1 MDKSER
7 VSNIKKTIKGLV
19 VPFLFLLVIT
29 GFVLVIVFTKNEEE
43 PEEIIKVN
51 AYENAGEDI
60 VLENEYLKF
69 VMDSSTTQFSI
80 TQKSTGEVW
89 YSNPPDAKEDPIA
102 LKSDMENLQS
112 TLLLTYSTINGVD
125 TIYNNYK
132 YSIAS
137 KIYNIEATDDQ
148 IKVFYSI
155 GEVEKEYII
164 PNVIE
169 ADRMEELFDAM
180 SLEEVTRAKD
190 YYKKYDI
197 NNLGKKDDK
206 DALLEQYP
214 ILEEKVIYVLRSGAK
229 DNIKKK
235 LEQIF
240 LAAGYTEEEYIEEK
254 ALYESASE
262 SEKPVFNVSIEYRL
276 EGNDLV
282 VNVPMEEIEYKED
295 YPLISLQILPYFG
308 AGGSEEE
315 GYLFVPEGGG
325 SLIRFN
331 NGKTAQNSY
340 FSNVYGWD
348 MALGRDYVVHETRAY
363 FGVYG
368 IAKEENSFICILE
381 DGAEYASIMADI
393 SGRTNSYN
401 YVNASYS
408 ILHREQVD
416 VADKY
421 NGAMFFYEQ
430 QIPKENLT
438 QRFRFVDSGN
448 YVDMAKSYQQYLQE
462 KYQSAYTRNTDE
474 HVPVSIEILCAID
487 KVEQVMGV
495 PVSKPLKVTGY
506 SEAESILETLKE
518 NNVANISVKLS
529 GWMNN
534 GIKQKL
540 PKDIDLISRLGSKKD
555 LKSLT
560 AYTSENGMKLYLDG
574 ITNYAFDSGIT
585 DGFLV
590 FRDAARLVSKEK
602 VELLEYSTIYYS
614 EQTWKDSYYLL
625 NPSLVVD
632 MMTNLSAAAE
642 KYGAYGISFRDVGYQ
657 LSADYNQKNLITR
670 QEAKNMQVEQL
681 NQIDADG
688 YGIMTNM
695 GNDYALGVT
704 DFITNMDLNGSGYT
718 IIDETVP
725 FYQIAIHGFVNYSG
739 KALNLAGDYQDE
751 LLKSAEYGAG
761 LNFTF
766 MAADAT
772 ILQNTYYTQ
781 YFGAD
786 FDAWK
791 EKMLAIYADYEGALG
806 HVFNQTITDHII
818 AAPGVRMTVYEDG
831 TKVYVNYNNEDY
843 KTEDGRVLPARDYLV
858 VR

>member
-1 MDKSER
+1 MDRSEK
-7 VSNIKKTIKGLV
+7 VSKFKKTIKGLV
-19 VPFLFLLVIT
+19 VPFLFLIVIT
-29 GFVLVIVFTKNEEE
+29 GFVLVIVFTENEEE
-43 PEEIIKVN
+43 PEEIIRVN
-51 AYENAGEDI
+51 TYEDAGEDI
-60 VLENEYLKF
+60 VLENEYLKL

-80 TQKSTGEVW
+80 TQKSTGEIW
-89 YSNPPDAKEDPIA
+89 YSNPPDAQEDPIA

-137 KIYNIEATDDQ
+137 KIYNIEAADDR
-148 IKVFYSI
+148 IKVLYSI

-169 ADRMEELFDAM
+169 ADRMEELFAAM
-180 SLEEVTRAKD
+180 SLEDATRAKD

-235 LEQIF
+235 LEEIF
-240 LAAGYTEEEYIEEK
+240 LSAGYTEEEYIEEK
-254 ALYESASE
+254 SLYESDSG
-262 SEKPVFNVSIEYRL
+262 SEKPVFNISIEYRL

-308 AGGSEEE
+308 AGGSEED

-368 IAKEENSFICILE
+368 IAKEKNSFICILE

-421 NGAMFFYEQ
+421 NGAMFFYEE

-438 QRFRFVDSGN
+438 QRFRFVDSGD
-448 YVDMAKSYQQYLQE
+448 YVEMAKSYQGYLQE
-462 KYQSAYTRNTDE
+462 KYQDAYTRNTDE
-474 HVPVSIEILCAID
+474 HVPVAIEILGAID
-487 KVEQVMGV
+487 KVEQVLGV

-506 SEAESILETLKE
+506 SEAKTILETLQE
-518 NNVANISVKLS
+518 NNVYNISVKLS

-534 GIKQKL
+534 GIKQKI
-540 PKDIDLISRLGSKKD
+540 PKDIHLISRLGSKKE
-555 LKSLT
+555 LTALT

-574 ITNYAFDSGIT
+574 VTNYAYDSDMT

-602 VELLEYSTIYYS
+602 VELLEYSTIYFS

-632 MMTNLSAAAE
+632 MMANLSVAAG

-657 LSADYNQKNLITR
+657 LSSDYNRKNLITR
-670 QEAKNMQVEQL
+670 QEAKNMQLEQL

-695 GNDYALGVT
+695 GNDYVLGVA

-725 FYQIAIHGFVNYSG
+725 FYQIAIHGFINYSG
-739 KALNLAGDYQDE
+739 KALNLTGDYEDE

-766 MAADAT
+766 MAADST

-786 FDAWK
+786 FDAWY
-791 EKMLAIYADYEGALG
+791 EKMLEIYADYEGALG
-806 HVFNQTITDHII
+806 HVFSQTITDHII
-818 AAPGVRMTVYEDG
+818 VAPGVRMTGYEDG

-843 KTEDGRVLPARDYLV
+843 KTEDGTVLPARDYLV
-858 VR
+858 IR

>member
-1 MDKSER
+1 MDRSER

-19 VPFLFLLVIT
+19 VPFLVLIVIT
-29 GFVLVIVFTKNEEE
+29 GFVFVIVFTQKEVEQ
-43 PEEIIKVN
+43 EEIIKVN
-51 AYENAGEDI
+51 AYEEAGEDI

-69 VMDSSTTQFSI
+69 VMDSSTTQFSL
-80 TQKSTGEVW
+80 TQKSTGEIW

-102 LKSDMENLQS
+102 LQSDKENLQS

-132 YSIAS
+132 YSIES
-137 KIYNIEATDDQ
+137 KIYNIEVTDD
-148 IKVFYSI
+148 KVKVLYSI

-169 ADRMEELFDAM
+169 ADRMEELFAVMSTEDA
-180 SLEEVTRAKD
+180 TRAKD

-206 DALLEQYP
+206 EALLEQYP

-240 LAAGYTEEEYIEEK
+240 LSAGYTQEEYMEEK
-254 ALYESASE
+254 ALYEAASG
-262 SEKPVFNVSIEYRL
+262 SEKPVFNVSMEYWL

-282 VNVPMEEIEYKED
+282 VNVPMEEMEYKED
-295 YPLISLQILPYFG
+295 YPLVSLQILPYFG
-308 AGGSEEE
+308 AGGSDEN

-325 SLIRFN
+325 ALIRFN

-368 IAKEENSFICILE
+368 IAKENNSMICILE
-381 DGAEYASIMADI
+381 NGAEYASIIADI

-448 YVDMAKSYQQYLQE
+448 YVDMAKSYQGYLQE
-462 KYQSAYTRNTDE
+462 KYLDAYTGNTDE
-474 HVPVSIEILCAID
+474 HVPVAIEILGAID
-487 KVEQVMGV
+487 KVEQVLGV

-506 SEAESILETLKE
+506 SEAKEMLETLEE
-518 NNVANISVKLS
+518 NNVCNISVKLS

-540 PKDIDLISRLGSKKD
+540 SKDIDLIPRLGSKKE
-555 LKSLT
+555 LTALT
-560 AYTSENGMKLYLDG
+560 AYTSENGMKLYLDSV
-574 ITNYAFDSGIT
+574 TNYAYDSDIT
-585 DGFLV
+585 DGFFV

-614 EQTWKDSYYLL
+614 EQTWKDPYYLL
-625 NPSLVVD
+625 NPALAVE
-632 MMTNLSAAAE
+632 MMSNISAAAG

-657 LSADYNQKNLITR
+657 LSADYNVKNLTTR
-670 QEAKNMQVEQL
+670 QEAKNMQLEQL
-681 NQIDADG
+681 EQIVADG

-695 GNDYALGVT
+695 GNDYVLGVT
-704 DFITNMDLNGSGYT
+704 DYITNMDLGGSGYT
-718 IIDETVP
+718 IIDEKVP

-739 KALNLAGDYQDE
+739 KALNLAGDYQEE

-766 MAADAT
+766 MAADST

-781 YFGAD
+781 YYGAD
-786 FDAWK
+786 FDAWH
-791 EKMLAIYADYEGALG
+791 EKMLEIYADYEEALG

-818 AAPGVRMTVYEDG
+818 VAAGVRITVYEDG

-843 KTEDGRVLPARDYLV
+843 KMEDGTVLPARDYLV
-858 VR
+858 IR

>member
-1 MDKSER
+1 MDRSEKM
-7 VSNIKKTIKGLV
+7 SGIKKTIKGLA

-43 PEEIIKVN
+43 PEEIIRIN
-51 AYENAGEDI
+51 AYEGAGADI
-60 VLENEYLKF
+60 VLENESLKF
-69 VMDSSTTQFSI
+69 VMDSSTTQFSV
-80 TQKSTGEVW
+80 TKKSTGEVW
-89 YSNPPDAKEDPIA
+89 YSNPPDAKEDPLA

-112 TLLLTYSTINGVD
+112 TLLLTYSTVNGVD

-132 YSIAS
+132 YSIES
-137 KIYNIEATDDQ
+137 KIYNIEATEDEV
-148 IKVFYSI
+148 KVYYSI

-169 ADRMEELFDAM
+169 AQRMEELFDAM
-180 SLEEVTRAKD
+180 SLEDATRAKD

-206 DALLEQYP
+206 EALLEQYP
-214 ILEEKVIYVLRSGAK
+214 ILEEKVIYVLRNGAK

-240 LAAGYTEEEYIEEK
+240 LSAGYTQEEYIAEK
-254 ALYESASE
+254 ELYEASSG
-262 SEKPVFNVSIEYRL
+262 SEKPVFNVSVEYRL
-276 EGNDLV
+276 EGDDLL

-308 AGGSEEE
+308 AGGKEEE

-393 SGRTNSYN
+393 SGRVNSYN

-421 NGAMFFYEQ
+421 NGAMFFYEE

-438 QRFRFVDSGN
+438 QRFRFVDSGS
-448 YVDMAKSYQQYLQE
+448 YVEMAKSYQGYLQE
-462 KYQSAYTRNTDE
+462 KYEDAYTRNTDE
-474 HVPVSIEILCAID
+474 HVPVAIEILGAVD
-487 KVEQVMGV
+487 KVEQVLGV

-506 SEAESILETLKE
+506 KEAKELLETLQE
-518 NNVANISVKLS
+518 NNVCNISVKLS
-529 GWMNN
+529 GWMN
-534 GIKQKL
+534 GGVRQKI
-540 PKDIDLISRLGSKKD
+540 PKDIDLVSRLGSKKD
-555 LKSLT
+555 LTALT
-560 AYTSENGMKLYLDG
+560 TYASDNGMKLYLDG
-574 ITNYAFDSGIT
+574 ITNYAYNSNLM
-585 DGFLV
+585 DGFMV
-590 FRDAARLVSKEK
+590 FRDASRLVSKEK
-602 VELLEYSTIYYS
+602 VELMEYDTVFYS

-625 NPSLVVD
+625 DPSLVVD
-632 MMTNLSAAAE
+632 MMSNIASAAG

-657 LSADYNQKNLITR
+657 LSADYNQKDLVTR
-670 QEAKNMQVEQL
+670 QTAKNMQLEQL
-681 NQIDADG
+681 NQIRTDG

-695 GNDYALGVT
+695 GNDYVLGVT
-704 DFITNMDLNGSGYT
+704 DYITNMDLNGSGYT
-718 IIDETVP
+718 IIDEAVP
-725 FYQIAIHGFVNYSG
+725 FYQIAIHGFVNYAG
-739 KALNLAGDYQDE
+739 EALNLTGDYQEE

-766 MAADAT
+766 MNADAT

-786 FDAWK
+786 FNAWK
-791 EKMLAIYADYEGALG
+791 DKMLAIYADYEESLG
-806 HVFNQTITDHII
+806 HVFHQTITDHVVI
-818 AAPGVRMTVYEDG
+818 APDVRMTVYEDG

-843 KTEDGRVLPARDYLV
+843 KTEDGTVLPARDYLV
-858 VR
+858 IH